1 MEDAVQDLVLY
12 LDLSADGADEAE
24 LARALGTLEG
34 VSAVDVEREDVER
47 GPVIAAIHS
56 FMVVL
61 TASAG
66 TVGAA
71 TLLLNRVKALL
82 DSVQGVRKA
91 WVQTTAG
98 PQPLDQA
105 AAQAPE

>member
-1 MEDAVQDLVLY
+1 MQELVLY
-12 LDLSADGADEAE
+12 LDLSADGTGEAE
-24 LARALGTLEG
+24 LARALGGLEG
-34 VSAVDVEREDVER
+34 VSAVDVQCEDVER
-47 GPVIAAIHS
+47 GPVVEAINS
-56 FMVVL
+56 FTVVL

-98 PQPLDQA
+98 PRPIEEA